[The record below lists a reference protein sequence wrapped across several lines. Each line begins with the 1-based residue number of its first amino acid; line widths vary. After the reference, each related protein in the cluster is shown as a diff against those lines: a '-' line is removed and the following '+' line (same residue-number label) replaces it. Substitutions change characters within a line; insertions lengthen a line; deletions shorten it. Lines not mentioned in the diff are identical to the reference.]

1 MNVPMQ
7 NVLTVLSETY
17 VLDAVVSQ
25 MVISGI
31 GTCWAEF
38 LGKKEMT
45 RWETKRQVSKQ
56 KEGIGKRISKKL

>member
-1 MNVPMQ
+1 MFVIMNQISMNVPMQ

-31 GTCWAEF
+31 GTC
-38 LGKKEMT
+38 
-45 RWETKRQVSKQ
+45 
-56 KEGIGKRISKKL
+56 